1 MTTSTACPPAI
12 ARLRFASSAT
22 ALGMVAVPP
31 QSLMLK
37 SSPTRSWIA
46 QVAAPVMSV
55 PRSEQHAQQVRL
67 AGRLGRS
74 KPKIAAMLFS
84 KLAQRSAERLS
95 PQTFRSLVRI
105 VCEIRGS
112 IQQCCALQFL
122 EEQCILQ
129 FPARSHAFSC
139 PVCVKHSLVPPHSFV
154 PCDKN
159 PHSAN
164 ALHFLCTCSSNVHNL
179 QTSCF
184 TSEPCLLYC
193 DLSEYS
199 KWMRRCLRP
208 VNGLLPPAGERG
220 CCLRYTDDF

>member
-1 MTTSTACPPAI
+1 MSYRSHIVICANMNSTNDIDHVRDDDNDNC
-12 ARLRFASSAT
+12 LRDSRTNSE
-22 ALGMVAVPP
+22 
-31 QSLMLK
+31 MLH
-37 SSPTRSWIA
+37 SPISR
-46 QVAAPVMSV
+46 
-55 PRSEQHAQQVRL
+55 
-67 AGRLGRS
+67 
-74 KPKIAAMLFS
+74 
-84 KLAQRSAERLS
+84 
-95 PQTFRSLVRI
+95 
-105 VCEIRGS
+105 
-112 IQQCCALQFL
+112 
-122 EEQCILQ
+122 EQCILQ
-129 FPARSHAFSC
+129 FPPRSHALSC

-220 CCLRYTDDF
+220 CCLRYTNDF